1 MSFETGKHIQK
12 LVRVLKMITF
22 NSYIFQYVKVRDHW
36 EHFPFKWR
44 EKEKKKS
51 HLLLQMRGYQGEQ
64 PVPWEGDG
72 FALRGNLNQMLLQ
85 N

>member
-22 NSYIFQYVKVRDHW
+22 NSCIFQYVKVRDHW

-44 EKEKKKS
+44 EKEKKKKS
-51 HLLLQMRGYQGEQ
+51 LAFAD
-64 PVPWEGDG
+64 EGVSG
-72 FALRGNLNQMLLQ
+72 RAACAMGRRWLCSKG
-85 N
+85 